1 MTERESSMTPIALF
15 DFGGVLAEEGFVE
28 GLTAIAGMNGYGHV
42 TRFVELGHDIIHE
55 TGYVIGKGSEKEYWN
70 AMRAQ
75 TGISQDDGV
84 LRNEIMSRFHLR
96 SWMLGAVRDI
106 KTDGY
111 GVGILSDQTNWLDE
125 LNESFQFF
133 PLFDRVFNSYHM
145 GTSKKDPA
153 HFDSVISTLQLPPGN
168 IIFVDDN
175 AGHCERARSRGIR
188 TVHYKDQSA
197 VNEVRA
203 LLPPAKGI

>member
-1 MTERESSMTPIALF
+1 MTPIALF